1 MALNGLAPII
11 LFKFYKEIEIPAF
24 LRGFVPADTTK
35 IPYFF
40 IPIYLSENITKVA
53 LEDYD
58 RDTTIDVMRDGVT
71 SFERVSAD
79 VVNFKFTANKKNI
92 FITVLSAFIDL
103 IIKNNIENQ
112 TYSITVFYDNIFI
125 IDASLESFGTKL
137 TEGTD
142 KREISIRLANR
153 PKEKKITDT
162 PADNTAGTATGFS
175 K

>member
-11 LFKFYKEIEIPAF
+11 LFKFYTEIEIPSF
-24 LRGFVPADTTK
+24 LRGFITSTK

-40 IPIYLSENITKVA
+40 IPIYLSEKITGVA
-53 LEDYD
+53 LDDYD
-58 RDTTIDVMRDGVT
+58 RDTTIDVMRDGVS

-103 IIKNNIENQ
+103 IIKNNVENK

-153 PKEKKITDT
+153 PKEKKITES
-162 PADNTAGTATGFS
+162 PAVNTAGSALGF
-175 K
+175 